1 MKGLKMKLYKKLR
14 KGMATGAVIT
24 LILMGIGAGQL
35 SFLVSMDAQTVR
47 LQKQNKCDAIHYVY
61 GVYPKFNK
69 ETGKIERI
77 VYKTPCNEWEKRFN
91 K

>member
-1 MKGLKMKLYKKLR
+1 MKIKNNFR
-14 KGMATGAVIT
+14 KAMATGAIIT

-35 SFLVSMDAQTVR
+35 SFLVGMDVQTVK
-47 LQKQNKCDAIHYVY
+47 LQKQDKCDSVHYVY
-61 GVYPKFNK
+61 GAYPKFNK

-77 VYKTPCNEWEKRFN
+77 EYKTSCKEWAERFPP